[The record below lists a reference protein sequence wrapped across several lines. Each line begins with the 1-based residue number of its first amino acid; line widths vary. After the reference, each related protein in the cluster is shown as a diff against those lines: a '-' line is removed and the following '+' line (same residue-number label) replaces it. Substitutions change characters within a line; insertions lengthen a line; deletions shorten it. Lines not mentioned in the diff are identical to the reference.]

1 MWLADTTCYLF
12 DLNGTLVD
20 SSPVHERAYRHI
32 LGREYPHLLPGFDYR
47 AIAGLATLEAFRS
60 LRLSENDSRHCTL
73 LKQSHYRE
81 AVAAGAVREMTGAKA
96 MLALLKA
103 RGAVIGVVTSASH
116 ASALKTLDATGLAQH
131 VDTIVTEDDVTET
144 KPAATPYLAA
154 LTQLKAAPPRAVA
167 IEDAPSGIASARAAG
182 LNVIGMHDETVRLL
196 SDLYFADF
204 AAFAGALA

>member
-47 AIAGLATLEAFRS
+47 AIAGLATLETFRS

-103 RGAVIGVVTSASH
+103 RGTVIGVVTSASH

-131 VDTIVTEDDVTET
+131 VDTIVTADDVTGDQT
-144 KPAATPYLAA
+144 RRDALSRRADAAESRS
-154 LTQLKAAPPRAVA
+154 PRAVA
-167 IEDAPSGIASARAAG
+167 IEDAPSGIASAQAAG